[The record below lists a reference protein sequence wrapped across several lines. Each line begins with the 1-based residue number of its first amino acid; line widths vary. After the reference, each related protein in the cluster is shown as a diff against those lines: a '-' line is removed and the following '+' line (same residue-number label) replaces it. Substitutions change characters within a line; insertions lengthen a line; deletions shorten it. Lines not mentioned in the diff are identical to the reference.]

1 MPGITLT
8 NLGTIIEVI
17 SNAARFSFFLELSG
31 FAHYLC
37 IFPLLLIYRTEGG
50 KTERMKLKKI
60 QLIQTLQKEKF
71 ICQFEDI
78 TLKTL

>member
-1 MPGITLT
+1 M
-8 NLGTIIEVI
+8 NLGTIIKVI
-17 SNAARFSFFLELSG
+17 ADATRFPSFFELNW

-37 IFPLLLIYRTEGG
+37 IFQLLLIYRTEGG